1 MTSGLVLKNSAG
13 NTDIVKTSSLDRL
26 GAELVTLDSKKAKE
40 FGIDG
45 GVEIKSLTNGLIADQ
60 TTIKK
65 GFIIIRAGGK
75 SIKSTDDLTKAIE
88 SAGNSIIIEGI
99 YPGYEGV
106 YQYAINEL
114 RNEP

>member
-1 MTSGLVLKNSAG
+1 VVTLRNSAG
-13 NTDIVKTSSLDRL
+13 NTDIIKASPLDKL
-26 GAELVTLDSKKAKE
+26 GAEFATVDSRKARE
-40 FGIDG
+40 LGIEG
-45 GVEIKSLTNGLIADQ
+45 GVEIKSLSDGLIANQ

-75 SIKSTDDLTKAIE
+75 TVRSVDDLSKVLDG
-88 SAGNSIIIEGI
+88 AGNSIIIEGI

-106 YQYAINEL
+106 YTYAINEL